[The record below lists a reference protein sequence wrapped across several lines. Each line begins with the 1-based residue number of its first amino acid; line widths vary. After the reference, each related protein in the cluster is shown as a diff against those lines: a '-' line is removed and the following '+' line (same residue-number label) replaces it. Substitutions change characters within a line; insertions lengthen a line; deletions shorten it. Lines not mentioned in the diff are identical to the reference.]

1 MKIKPGSPLLVKIG
15 PARRLLLSIL
25 IIILSGIFIIDVADG
40 IAMDHLAARRAAL
53 KRDYSAVNDIRFGL
67 LSVNT
72 WRDNMT
78 RIASNRIADFS
89 LTASQKADLQVE
101 LSRLLNS
108 LITSADSMVQKSGG
122 SLGGKIKKLVLNT
135 VVPWKQL
142 HRNTPEFSQAIVKE
156 LEKPENRYKLKSLVI
171 DKINDLAGKTREF
184 AGNDT
189 TLVPRLLAIYHAAT
203 VDDFNRTIT
212 SRINR
217 LQRRI
222 YFHTFV
228 IIGSMIV
235 FLTLWLFITRL
246 PELRRPLFN
255 LSVALALLMLIASL
269 VSPMIEIDA
278 RIKKLDFELL
288 GEHLM
293 FNDQVIF
300 FQSKSILDV
309 VRILLDTKKAD
320 SMLVGVLLLAF
331 SVVFPIAKL
340 ISTEIYLLG
349 SERLRRNRLVLFF
362 AFKSGKW
369 SMADV
374 MVVAIFMAYIGFKG
388 ILDNQ
393 LAGLN
398 FSSPGVT
405 SIATNLTSL
414 QPGYILFVTFVLFGM
429 ILSSILH
436 SIPKGS
442 GR

>member
-101 LSRLLNS
+101 SFRGCSTALLPLPTAWSRR
-108 LITSADSMVQKSGG
+108 AAVHF
-122 SLGGKIKKLVLNT
+122 GGKIKKLVLNT

-309 VRILLDTKKAD
+309 VRILLDKKGRFDA
-320 SMLVGVLLLAF
+320 
-331 SVVFPIAKL
+331 
-340 ISTEIYLLG
+340 
-349 SERLRRNRLVLFF
+349 RR
-362 AFKSGKW
+362 
-369 SMADV
+369 
-374 MVVAIFMAYIGFKG
+374 
-388 ILDNQ
+388 
-393 LAGLN
+393 
-398 FSSPGVT
+398 SSPARLQRGISHCEADFHRDIPSRQRKVT
-405 SIATNLTSL
+405 AK
-414 QPGYILFVTFVLFGM
+414 PARPFFCV
-429 ILSSILH
+429 
-436 SIPKGS
+436 
-442 GR
+442 